1 MRENRCGKRKC
12 EEREK
17 EQRQGALAKA
27 KLLETFQER
36 PQYQQTDYLKWIAL
50 AAGPQQKTQRI
61 EQLVDEL
68 TKGNVFKGEPWTPTE
83 TKPSSA
89 KSAKVDSAVPTK
101 ASPAKVNPKAAKS
114 AR

>member
-1 MRENRCGKRKC
+1 MKTQFPNKAAQPMPGNVK
-12 EEREK
+12 
-17 EQRQGALAKA
+17 GALAKA

-68 TKGNVFKGEPWTPTE
+68 TKGNVFKGEPWTAPAE
-83 TKPSSA
+83 TKPSSG
-89 KSAKVDSAVPTK
+89 KSAKVDSPVPTK
-101 ASPAKVNPKAAKS
+101 ASRAKVNPKVAKS